1 MVWGWFVQWPRASPS
16 RTEFLHKLLVAKTGC
31 FSDWSYVIYCLFC
44 FRTILKFV
52 PIICML
58 SSSQDQ
64 LSLAPGAPIRE
75 GTRIKLILTCRLW
88 GLWLVLRLPPTPGP
102 HPPRAAQDPAS
113 HRLCSVIVEED
124 GPCLQLESSDRW
136 MKLREQLHRAWKH
149 TCTVPCMNSHLYSEE
164 NVPNTL
170 AFP

>member
-88 GLWLVLRLPPTPGP
+88 GLWLVLSAASYTWATPSKGC
-102 HPPRAAQDPAS
+102 PRSCFSQAMLYHSRGGWALSPARIKWPMDEAERAVAQGLETHVYS
-113 HRLCSVIVEED
+113 SMYEFSLVLRRKCS
-124 GPCLQLESSDRW
+124 
-136 MKLREQLHRAWKH
+136 
-149 TCTVPCMNSHLYSEE
+149 
-164 NVPNTL
+164 
-170 AFP
+170 